1 MTVLTAIAL
10 LMSALSASA
19 QNCSLQH
26 DGRVSCVNLK
36 GDISKFIDLL
46 DKMGENE
53 LLGVKAV

>member
-19 QNCSLQH
+19 QNCSFY
-26 DGRVSCVNLK
+26 GGYVSCVNLK

-53 LLGVKAV
+53 LFGVKDV